1 MQAHRGPGW
10 STAESPSRPSLS
22 RPPAGPP
29 SFLTPPLPSSS
40 LTHPPAPSGGRTP
53 GRHSGSAALVE
64 PRAGRLAHRT
74 GASAG
79 RTAPGDARARAR
91 GRLARGRAP
100 RGRAPP
106 PPSRAPR
113 GERAP
118 RAGAHTRDRALLSRS
133 LSRPSSLGIQTAFRH
148 HQPRIF
154 SPLSLVA
161 VRPSVP
167 AGGGGG
173 GRKAERGKSI
183 SLSLLIRPRILL

>member
-106 PPSRAPR
+106 LPRARPGESVRRAPARTPETELYYLVPSRAP
-113 GERAP
+113 P
-118 RAGAHTRDRALLSRS
+118 RWAFKQLSDITS
-133 LSRPSSLGIQTAFRH
+133 QGFFPPS
-148 HQPRIF
+148 P
-154 SPLSLVA
+154 
-161 VRPSVP
+161 
-167 AGGGGG
+167 
-173 GRKAERGKSI
+173 
-183 SLSLLIRPRILL
+183 